1 MKYLSIAVPAL
12 LSAAAAV
19 AVALAASPAQAA
31 RDPFARPAL
40 PAPPAAGPAEG
51 PEAEPAARP
60 QLRAIM
66 IASGNALANIDGHIL
81 ATGEWLG
88 DYRVVRIRERSVT
101 LATRG
106 GAKSEL
112 TLGQADN
119 K

>member
-1 MKYLSIAVPAL
+1 MKHLSIAMPAL
-12 LSAAAAV
+12 LSVAAALA
-19 AVALAASPAQAA
+19 ATLAASPAQAA
-31 RDPFARPAL
+31 RDPFARPVL
-40 PAPPAAGPAEG
+40 PAPPATGTAEAQA
-51 PEAEPAARP
+51 AEPAAPP

-106 GAKSEL
+106 GVKTEL